1 MRRLGDVNV
10 CGVSRYVVK
19 FLARLAESSDVNK
32 MTAANLSIVIAP
44 SLLWP
49 PPDNSTDCFLT
60 GSRLVHVYFHFHS
73 DTRLPC
79 MV

>member
-1 MRRLGDVNV
+1 MCV
-10 CGVSRYVVK
+10 VSRYVVK

-49 PPDNSTDCFLT
+49 PPDNSTDCL
-60 GSRLVHVYFHFHS
+60 SRSVHMYFQFHS

-79 MV
+79 MI